1 MQRIRRP
8 HLTFMAAFFDCDEIS
23 TSFGSDLGFEISGF
37 CLLSFSQNERTQLS
51 SVCRLFEE
59 SVFIFPFLTDKMYNY
74 TANAYRQT
82 TDKLMFKSVISTVR

>member
-1 MQRIRRP
+1 
-8 HLTFMAAFFDCDEIS
+8 MAAFFDCDEIS

-74 TANAYRQT
+74 VLFDTIVFIIQ
-82 TDKLMFKSVISTVR
+82 KFIVMFCLT